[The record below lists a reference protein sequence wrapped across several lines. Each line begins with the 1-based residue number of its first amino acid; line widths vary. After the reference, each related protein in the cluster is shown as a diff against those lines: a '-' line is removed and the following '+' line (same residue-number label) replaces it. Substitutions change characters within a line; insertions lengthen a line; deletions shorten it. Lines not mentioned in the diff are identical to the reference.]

1 MSNGLKVVFVL
12 QPLPVHQISF
22 DLVMTKTLYKLT
34 LLFACAFA
42 VSNAQAQCGSSVTRI
57 WDGGG
62 SDDFFFTAAN
72 WSGDVVPD
80 CNDNIVFDVA
90 VAGRSGNKGCRITDS
105 FITSGSITIRSNYT
119 GRITVSGA
127 GTVIKAQNFNMDGG
141 LLTTTSNVG
150 RFTFASVT
158 IGEQCMLAYGGSSGM
173 DITQSLTLNVAGY
186 ISFGAASTVNLNA
199 ISMSPYS
206 QLVSPEK
213 GNVNLTGNMQ
223 KAKQSTFHH
232 KLSTWNI
239 TGNAAQ
245 TINASNGSTGAN
257 STAGTISFWNV
268 NLNKTN
274 TSAGA
279 NDNWSL
285 VDGTDTIIILNR
297 ITVIA
302 GDLIGNASQSGFMFH
317 DTLQL
322 NGEGRDGHTGRL
334 FCGGNKTADIILNDN
349 LAKGSTGITLVV
361 LKEHNGS
368 VLNFH
373 KGSANQVSMPAASIN
388 AERGTLVFPDDVTVN
403 IPNRA
408 FTIGANAT
416 LTMPAAA
423 TVKMDATTMNITGSV
438 IANNSTLEFV
448 GSNPIKTSFGGGNR
462 KAFYNVVFNTGST
475 GDQVESGS
483 NDTLEVLNDVTIK
496 AGMYTTGTGLPN
508 DNAVLYVHGDMDIQ
522 ASSAANTYL
531 GGQIFV
537 FGGKGNSQVTCDA
550 YLSSGRIVINK
561 ANASDVVTLTS
572 TGNTIL
578 FGSGSSS
585 NGQVNIQKGI
595 LSFDNKYGIIN
606 TPIGA
611 TPALLIGADG
621 KLAAPSTDTLR
632 ILGGWD
638 IAHRNAIDPRN
649 GTITF
654 GAASNTYIQNGNG
667 VILNNLH
674 IGVGGTKTW
683 NSADTLIVKGDL
695 NLVANST
702 IRNANLVFEGNLTR
716 TSGTLTLGAV
726 IAGGGKSQ
734 TINSNSQ
741 DQLLNEGLIV
751 NKSAGTVYAGSN
763 LQLNLL
769 AMRNGNFNTNGKNIT
784 VLGANSISGG
794 SSSSFIEGTIR
805 ITSSTVWSNNRYFI
819 PVGRG
824 SNYRPVQLHAAHAT
838 NDWTI
843 NYVPSDTVTDLG
855 TAGTHGFDSISA
867 SEYWFINRINNGGSG
882 NNVFVE
888 LSTLGKDTSWNDA
901 DIRIARWNPNIPA
914 WVDHTPGT
922 TGASNNSIITT
933 LVWTEQNA
941 RVFTL
946 AVDNTPAPIA
956 VGHDGISGN
965 ELDLVKNTSQGNS
978 QVAAKPAI
986 SFNVFPN
993 PVAETLNIALSGAD
1007 KGSITLSDLSGK
1019 VLGVYNANTRSI
1031 NMNQFAAGVY
1041 FATFSNGSQRITQ
1054 RFIRN

>member
-1 MSNGLKVVFVL
+1 
-12 QPLPVHQISF
+12 
-22 DLVMTKTLYKLT
+22 
-34 LLFACAFA
+34 
-42 VSNAQAQCGSSVTRI
+42 
-57 WDGGG
+57 
-62 SDDFFFTAAN
+62 
-72 WSGDVVPD
+72 
-80 CNDNIVFDVA
+80 
-90 VAGRSGNKGCRITDS
+90 
-105 FITSGSITIRSNYT
+105 
-119 GRITVSGA
+119 
-127 GTVIKAQNFNMDGG
+127 MDGG

-206 QLVSPEK
+206 QFVSPDE

-223 KAKQSTFHH
+223 KAKQASFHH

-361 LKEHNGS
+361 LKERNGS

-423 TVKMDATTMNITGSV
+423 TMKMDATTMNITGSV
-438 IANNSTLEFV
+438 VANQGTLEFT
-448 GSNPIKTSFGGGNR
+448 GSNVVNANLGTGR
-462 KAFYNVVFNTGST
+462 KAFYNITVNTATSSAAVRIGA
-475 GDQVESGS
+475 G
-483 NDTLEVLNDVTIK
+483 DTLEALNDLVYK
-496 AGMYTTGTGLPN
+496 TGSISRV
-508 DNAVLYVHGDMDIQ
+508 AVGNVGVVYVNGDFEVQ
-522 ASSAANTYL
+522 STASASSAYGDGLEFVLGGNANTQY
-531 GGQIFV
+531 I
-537 FGGKGNSQVTCDA
+537 CDA
-550 YLSSGRIVINK
+550 YLPSGQIVIDK
-561 ANASDVVTLTS
+561 ASSANVVSAVTTSNTVLIASTNANSAL
-572 TGNTIL
+572 
-578 FGSGSSS
+578 
-585 NGQVNIQKGI
+585 NIRRGI
-595 LSFDNKYGIIN
+595 LSIEDKNADIA
-606 TPIGA
+606 TPAGA
-611 TPALLIGADG
+611 TPGFTIGANG
-621 KLAAPSTDTLR
+621 SMEAPATDTLNIR
-632 ILGGWD
+632 GGWN
-638 IAHRNAIDPRN
+638 IAHRGAINPRG
-649 GTITF
+649 GTITI
-654 GAASNTYIQNGNG
+654 GTASNTYTQNGNG
-667 VILNNLH
+667 VVLNNLR
-674 IGVGGTKTW
+674 INNGGTKTW
-683 NSADTLIVKGDL
+683 GASDTIIIKGDL
-695 NLVANST
+695 NLTANSSLN
-702 IRNANLVFEGNLTR
+702 NANLVFEGNLTR
-716 TSGTLTLGAV
+716 TNGTLSLASITA
-726 IAGGGKSQ
+726 AGSNNQ
-734 TINSNSQ
+734 TINTNSQ
-741 DQLLNEGLIV
+741 DQLLTEGLIV
-751 NKSAGTVYAGSN
+751 DKTDGTVYAGSTIR
-763 LQLNLL
+763 LNLL
-769 AMRNGNFNTNGKNIT
+769 NMRNGKFNTNAQT
-784 VLGANSISGG
+784 VTILGANSISGG

-933 LVWTEQNA
+933 IAWTEQNA

-965 ELDLVKNTSQGNS
+965 ELDLGKNTSQGNS
-978 QVAAKPAI
+978 QVGAKPAI
-986 SFNVFPN
+986 SFNVYPN